1 MAHDPAI
8 KEKAKEMFVV
18 NGFSMDTICTMLPEV
33 SRKTLYN
40 WRDKENWEA
49 ERKQR
54 VVKAAN
60 RRERLEEIVDR
71 LLDEL
76 NVTLD
81 PKLIFSLGK
90 IIAAIRASSTFE
102 FTDEIKAKET
112 NQAKGL
118 TAETLAEIEK
128 KILNL

>member
-40 WRDKENWEA
+40 WRDKENWESL
-49 ERKQR
+49 RRDR
-54 VVKAAN
+54 VVKAST

-90 IIAAIRASSTFE
+90 VIAAIRASSTFE
-102 FTDEIKAKET
+102 FTDEIKAKE
-112 NQAKGL
+112 NDQAKGL
-118 TAETLAEIEK
+118 TPETLAEIEK

>member
-1 MAHDPAI
+1 MAHDPVL
-8 KEKAKEMFVV
+8 KEKAKEMFVL
-18 NGFSMDTICTMLPEV
+18 NGFSMDTICTMLPGV

-49 ERKQR
+49 QRRER
-54 VVKAAN
+54 VVKASN

-90 IIAAIRASSTFE
+90 IIAAIRASATFR
-102 FTDEIKAKET
+102 FTDEIKSEENNNT
-112 NQAKGL
+112 KGL
-118 TAETLAEIEK
+118 TPETLDEIEK

>member
-1 MAHDPAI
+1 MAHDPVL
-8 KEKAKEMFVV
+8 KEKAKEMFVL
-18 NGFSMDTICTMLPEV
+18 NGFSMDTIGTMLPGV

-49 ERKQR
+49 QRRER
-54 VVKAAN
+54 VVKASN

-90 IIAAIRASSTFE
+90 IIAAIKASAAFR
-102 FTDEIKAKET
+102 FTDEIKSEESNT
-112 NQAKGL
+112 AKGL
-118 TAETLAEIEK
+118 TPETLDEIEK

>member
-1 MAHDPAI
+1 MAHDPVL

-49 ERKQR
+49 QRRER
-54 VVKAAN
+54 VVKVSN

-90 IIAAIRASSTFE
+90 IIAALRTSSTFE
-102 FTDEIKAKET
+102 FTDEKKAKET

-118 TAETLAEIEK
+118 TPETLAEIEK